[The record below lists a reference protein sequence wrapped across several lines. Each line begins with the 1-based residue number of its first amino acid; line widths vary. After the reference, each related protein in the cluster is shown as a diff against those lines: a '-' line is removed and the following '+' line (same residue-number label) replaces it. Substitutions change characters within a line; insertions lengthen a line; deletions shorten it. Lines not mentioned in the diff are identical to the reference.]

1 MAGTSYYTN
10 QTALGAKFDDLSVD
24 DDVFTA
30 ANLYAYNRINA
41 ELDRFYAVPF
51 DTYAGSGTPPGIIGD
66 ISDAITM
73 WRVKR
78 YTVGHSTMTKGPLK
92 DLYDEAIAMLTRIG
106 KGEVSIPGVTRSDV
120 SALSSSTQNEHPV
133 FASIDELDMVQDPD
147 QSDRLYDER
156 G

>member
-1 MAGTSYYTN
+1 
-10 QTALGAKFDDLSVD
+10 
-24 DDVFTA
+24 
-30 ANLYAYNRINA
+30 
-41 ELDRFYAVPF
+41 
-51 DTYAGSGTPPGIIGD
+51 
-66 ISDAITM
+66 
-73 WRVKR
+73 
-78 YTVGHSTMTKGPLK
+78 MTKGPLK

-156 G
+156 D